1 MALKTDYK
9 DDIPAAGTNRKYTM
23 ITNSDSTITLED
35 ATEYQQTGDA
45 FGAKDINATNIE
57 VNKLESIKS
66 VTLKANEWT
75 GSAAPYQQIVTVDG
89 IRSTDSPVLVSL
101 LTDGASE
108 ATQKAYSKAFGI
120 VSSGTGSTS
129 DGSVTFKVY
138 KKPTTDIT
146 VGLKG
151 V

>member
-9 DDIPAAGTNRKYTM
+9 DDIIATGTQRKYTQT
-23 ITNSDSTITLED
+23 TNSDGTVSFTD
-35 ATEYQQTGDA
+35 STEYQQTGDT

-57 VNKLESIKS
+57 VNKLEGVKK

-101 LTDGASE
+101 LADGASE

-138 KKPTTDIT
+138 KKPATDIT

>member
-9 DDIPAAGTNRKYTM
+9 DDIPAAGTSRKYTM

-35 ATEYQQTGDA
+35 ATEYQQTGDT

-57 VNKLESIKS
+57 VNKLEGVKS

-75 GSAAPYQQIVTVDG
+75 GPAAPYQQIVTVDG

-101 LTDGASE
+101 LADGASA

-120 VSSGTGSTS
+120 VSSGTGATS

-138 KKPTTDIT
+138 KKPATDIT

>member
-9 DDIPAAGTNRKYTM
+9 DDIPAAGTSRKYTM

-35 ATEYQQTGDA
+35 ATEYQQTGDT

-57 VNKLESIKS
+57 VNKLEGVKK

-101 LTDGASE
+101 L
-108 ATQKAYSKAFGI
+108 AFFLIG
-120 VSSGTGSTS
+120 
-129 DGSVTFKVY
+129 
-138 KKPTTDIT
+138 
-146 VGLKG
+146 
-151 V
+151 

>member
-1 MALKTDYK
+1 MLKTDYK
-9 DDIPAAGTNRKYTM
+9 DDIIANGTKRKYTQT
-23 ITNSDSTITLED
+23 TNSDGTISLTD
-35 ATEYQQTGDA
+35 ATEYQQEGDD
-45 FGAKDINATNIE
+45 FGAKDINDTNIV
-57 VNKLESIKS
+57 VNGLKGVKS

-89 IRSTDSPVLVSL
+89 IRSTDSPILVSL